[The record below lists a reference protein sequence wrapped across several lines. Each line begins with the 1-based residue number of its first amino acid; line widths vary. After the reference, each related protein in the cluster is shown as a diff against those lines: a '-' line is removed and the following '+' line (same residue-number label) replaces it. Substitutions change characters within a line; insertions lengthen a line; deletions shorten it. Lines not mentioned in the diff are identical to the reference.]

1 MASSGHCRPARQG
14 VVSPR
19 ERRPLLRN
27 CARCLAVARPQPELL
42 QPPFVITM
50 RLTQQQLETRLWGA
64 ANILRGK
71 TAGRDGTNCLT
82 ELDDLAAQINTEC
95 VR

>member
-14 VVSPR
+14 AVSPR

-27 CARCLAVARPQPELL
+27 CAPCLAAARPQPQAL
-42 QPPFVITM
+42 QPPFLTTM
-50 RLTQQQLETRLWGA
+50 RLTQQQLETHLWGA

-71 TAGRDGTNCLT
+71 TAGQDDRLT
-82 ELDDLAAQINTEC
+82 VDLAAQINTAR